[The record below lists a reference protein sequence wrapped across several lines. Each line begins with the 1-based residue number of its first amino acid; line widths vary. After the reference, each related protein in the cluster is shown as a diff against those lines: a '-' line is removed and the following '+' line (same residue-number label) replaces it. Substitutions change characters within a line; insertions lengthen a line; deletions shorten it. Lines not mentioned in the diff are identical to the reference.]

1 MQRPDADRVQRIMC
15 HGRPPGAQ
23 SGIHSDYGEPV
34 FYSALAVAGH
44 PRSDNRRDRD
54 SAAMNGRKR
63 CRRAAEAGSAAVEA
77 AFIMS
82 ALLLAVVGSMEFA
95 RALWIYNTMLV
106 AVEQAGRYAMA
117 YYHRPSAICM
127 AQTQAS
133 QCPALSDTPLT
144 NCSAGY
150 AQQVLSAYQ
159 APPIGVS
166 VAIDETTSPPTVT
179 ICASRSF
186 DFIAPGLLPYGP
198 LELTSSVT
206 VPII

>member
-1 MQRPDADRVQRIMC
+1 
-15 HGRPPGAQ
+15 
-23 SGIHSDYGEPV
+23 
-34 FYSALAVAGH
+34 
-44 PRSDNRRDRD
+44 
-54 SAAMNGRKR
+54 MNGRKR
-63 CRRAAEAGSAAVEA
+63 SRRATEAGSAAVEA

-82 ALLLAVVGSMEFA
+82 ALLLAVVGSVEFA
-95 RALWIYNTMLV
+95 RALWIYNTMLI

-127 AQTQAS
+127 AQTQAPR
-133 QCPALSDTPLT
+133 CPALSDTPLT
-144 NCSAGY
+144 NCSAEY

-186 DFIAPGLLPYGP
+186 DFIAPGLLLYGP
-198 LELTSSVT
+198 LELTSRVT